1 MNLKILFSKRPSVYI
16 GRENTSVYP
25 HFKRFHRAGIRA
37 HKKRVHFIPAQ
48 NLPKIGRQ
56 TIVFQTYISE
66 DASENLI
73 WCQSLDA
80 GFQNDRE
87 MTDLHKVFACAECH
101 KRPYRDRRTG
111 R

>member
-1 MNLKILFSKRPSVYI
+1 M
-16 GRENTSVYP
+16 
-25 HFKRFHRAGIRA
+25 
-37 HKKRVHFIPAQ
+37 RVRFIPAQ

-66 DASENLI
+66 DASKKFAWWLYGGSRNM
-73 WCQSLDA
+73 QV
-80 GFQNDRE
+80 FQNDRE

-101 KRPYRDRRTG
+101 KRTYRDRRTG